1 MAVPKEA
8 LALRRRCPRLTRAT
22 SSTRKEE
29 DEQA

>member
-8 LALRRRCPRLTRAT
+8 PALRRRCPRLDSPT